1 MSSHGD
7 VGIRAA
13 ARRDLRKYDNPENG
27 KNKYFQDKSY
37 LHSLTIKYNMQEEAL
52 RQWANSIKYGGSRK

>member
-13 ARRDLRKYDNPENG
+13 ARKDLRKYDNPENG
-27 KNKYFQDKSY
+27 KNKHFQDRNY
-37 LHSLTIKYNMQEEAL
+37 LQSLVMKYNMQEEAL
-52 RQWANSIKYGGSRK
+52 RAWANSVKYQRG